1 MRVQSYTNNFEP
13 TNYFRVFL
21 LPLVGANSF
30 KRAYM
35 HDNAAPSHYAGSSDS
50 LFVKGALEL
59 VRFACKEV

>member
-21 LPLVGANSF
+21 FPLVGANPL
-30 KRAYM
+30 KRVCAQKRRPQRYV
-35 HDNAAPSHYAGSSDS
+35 GSSDS

-59 VRFACKEV
+59 VRFACKEG